1 MVIIQLS
8 LAHCELKTIISTVLA
23 VFFLLTFLPEA
34 KADLYQQERM
44 EILREQRSVQ
54 REMAKARRSAPSR
67 LSELKLELLE
77 LQKALK
83 EMKEQKA
90 AVRREQAL
98 MKRKKLN
105 PVSLSAV
112 PETPKAILNVSE
124 SGKASYYADMFNG
137 RKTASGEIFSNG
149 DMTAAH
155 KTLPFGTRVKVR
167 NISNGNTIEV
177 IITDRGPFTPGR
189 IIDLT
194 SHGFS
199 QLDNL
204 SRGVIDVEIEV
215 LE

>member
-1 MVIIQLS
+1 M
-8 LAHCELKTIISTVLA
+8 
-23 VFFLLTFLPEA
+23 FFLLALLPA
-34 KADLYQQERM
+34 AQADTYQQERL
-44 EILREQRSVQ
+44 ENLREQRSLQ

-83 EMKEQKA
+83 EMKQQKA
-90 AVRREQAL
+90 AARREQAL
-98 MKRKKLN
+98 LKRKRLN
-105 PVSLSAV
+105 PVSLSTL
-112 PETPKAILNVSE
+112 PEKEKKILNVSE

-137 RKTASGEIFSNG
+137 RKTASGEIFSNSG
-149 DMTAAH
+149 MTAAH

-167 NISNGNTIEV
+167 NVNNGNTIEV
-177 IITDRGPFTPGR
+177 IINDRGPFTPGR

-194 SHGFS
+194 SYGFS

-215 LE
+215 LD